1 MSDSSVAVSDGPK
14 VAADPQNG
22 AGGMAAANA
31 FPWRFVA
38 PLFMGST
45 LNPINS
51 SVIATALVAIA
62 AATGVAPGR
71 TAILISSL
79 YLASSVAQPTAG
91 KLSEEFGPRRVF
103 LTGTLLVF
111 AAGVV
116 GGLADSLTALVV
128 ARVLI
133 GIGTST
139 AYPSAMLL
147 IRRRAQAAGL
157 VAPPGNVL
165 GGLAIAGQA
174 TIAIGPAIGG
184 LLLAAFGWRSAFL
197 LNVPLALAA
206 LAMAAL
212 WIPDDPAVTVS
223 APRELAARID
233 ALGILGFA
241 AAMIVLLIFVMG
253 LPQAHWGALAGA
265 LVLAGLFVYWELR
278 ASTPFIDLRLLAAN
292 PPLTR
297 TYLRMGLSLL
307 ALYLILYGFTQ
318 WLEAARG
325 FSADDAGLLLIPMGA
340 VATVVARPIASRN
353 LIRGPLI
360 LSAVATLL
368 AGILTLFLNAHSS
381 VPAILG
387 VTILFGF
394 STGAVSVSNQT
405 ALYAQAPAE
414 TVGTAAGLLR
424 TFVYVGS
431 IASAAIIG
439 ITFHTRVSDA
449 GLHQISLI
457 MVGLGIVLVA
467 MTVLDRTLEAR
478 SE

>member
-1 MSDSSVAVSDGPK
+1 MSGSSAPDTAATVAETESLSV
-14 VAADPQNG
+14 
-22 AGGMAAANA
+22 ANA

-38 PLFMGST
+38 PLLMGST

-51 SVIATALVAIA
+51 SVIATALIAIA
-62 AATGVAPGR
+62 AATGVSPGR

-79 YLASSVAQPTAG
+79 YLACSVAQPTAG

-111 AAGVV
+111 GAGIV
-116 GGLADSLTALVV
+116 GGFAQSLTALVV

-139 AYPSAMLL
+139 AYPSAMVL

-157 VAPPGNVL
+157 LAPPGNVL

-174 TIAIGPAIGG
+174 TVAIGPAIGG

-197 LNVPLALAA
+197 LNVPLALPAI
-206 LAMAAL
+206 AMAAF
-212 WIPDDPAVTVS
+212 WIPKDPPRAVS
-223 APRELAARID
+223 APREVAARID

-241 AAMIVLLIFVMG
+241 ATMVTLLIFVMG
-253 LPQAHWGALAGA
+253 LPHAHWAFLAVA
-265 LVLAGLFVYWELR
+265 LVLAVIFVFWELR
-278 ASTPFIDLRLLAAN
+278 TRTPFIDLRLLAAN

-297 TYLRMGLSLL
+297 TYLRMGLSLM

-325 FSADDAGLLLIPMGA
+325 FSADAAGLLLIPMGA
-340 VATVVARPIASRN
+340 VATVVSRPIASRN
-353 LIRGPLI
+353 LVRGPLI
-360 LSAVATLL
+360 IAAFSTLL
-368 AGILTLFLNAHSS
+368 AAILTLFLTTHSP
-381 VPAILG
+381 VTAILG
-387 VTILFGF
+387 VTILFGI

-424 TFVYVGS
+424 TFGYVGS

-439 ITFHTRVSDA
+439 ITFHTHVTDT
-449 GLHQISLI
+449 GLHHISVI
-457 MVGLGIVLVA
+457 MIGLGIVLVA
-467 MTVLDRTLEAR
+467 MTVLDRSLESR